1 MDGQT
6 TAGYDLLYDIIR
18 RRSSIRKLKPDPIPD
33 EHIKRIVEAGRW
45 AMSGANSQPWEYIVV
60 KDPRVKKDLF
70 RCYSEDNTDFIYWM
84 EQQRVFELRHPAYQ
98 MTADQAVERQR
109 RGAGWSEAPALIVVV
124 GDGRRQWGTVQG
136 AHTFGRDQSHL
147 TDGLANTCTLMHLAA
162 VSLGLATQWVT
173 IHVQE
178 PFKKVLGVP
187 DLMMLYLII
196 PVGYAAVE
204 PSEGV
209 RRPLEEIVHYDHY
222 DESKFM
228 SNERVIQ
235 FLYELR
241 GKTLQTYRQSY
252 VGKEEPKNN

>member
-1 MDGQT
+1 MSADT
-6 TAGYDLLYDIIR
+6 NRDYDLLYDIIR
-18 RRSSIRKLKPDPIPD
+18 RRASVRKLKPDPIPD
-33 EHIKRIVEAGRW
+33 GYIEKILEAGRW
-45 AMSGANSQPWEYIVV
+45 AMSGANSQLWEYIVV
-60 KDPRVKKDLF
+60 KDAQVKKDLF
-70 RCYSEDNTDFIYWM
+70 RCYAEDNTDFIYWM

-98 MTADQAVERQR
+98 MTADEAVEKQR
-109 RGAGWSEAPALIVVV
+109 RGAGWSEAPALIVVL

-136 AHTFGRDQSHL
+136 AHTFGRAQSHL
-147 TDGLANTCTLMHLAA
+147 TDGLANTCTFMHLAA

-187 DLMMLYLII
+187 DLLMLYLII
-196 PVGYAAVE
+196 PIGYPAVQ

-209 RRPLEEIVHYDHY
+209 RRPLEKIVHRDHY
-222 DESKFM
+222 EQDKFM
-228 SNERVIQ
+228 TNERVIQ

-252 VGKEEPKNN
+252 VGKEESNHK

>member
-1 MDGQT
+1 
-6 TAGYDLLYDIIR
+6 
-18 RRSSIRKLKPDPIPD
+18 
-33 EHIKRIVEAGRW
+33 
-45 AMSGANSQPWEYIVV
+45 
-60 KDPRVKKDLF
+60 
-70 RCYSEDNTDFIYWM
+70 
-84 EQQRVFELRHPAYQ
+84 
-98 MTADQAVERQR
+98 
-109 RGAGWSEAPALIVVV
+109 LIVVV

-147 TDGLANTCTLMHLAA
+147 TDGLANTCTFMHLAA

-196 PVGYAAVE
+196 PIGYPAVQ

-222 DESKFM
+222 DQAKYM

-252 VGKEEPKNN
+252 VGKEESKKD

>member
-1 MDGQT
+1 
-6 TAGYDLLYDIIR
+6 
-18 RRSSIRKLKPDPIPD
+18 
-33 EHIKRIVEAGRW
+33 
-45 AMSGANSQPWEYIVV
+45 
-60 KDPRVKKDLF
+60 
-70 RCYSEDNTDFIYWM
+70 
-84 EQQRVFELRHPAYQ
+84 
-98 MTADQAVERQR
+98 
-109 RGAGWSEAPALIVVV
+109 VV

-162 VSLGLATQWVT
+162 ASLGLATQWVS
-173 IHVQE
+173 IHIQE

-196 PVGYAAVE
+196 PVGYPAVE

-228 SNERVIQ
+228 SNERIIQ

-252 VGKEEPKNN
+252 VGKRTEGRLTQNVGDKCRSRCRSFSRLLPALWLFRHVSVVALSRALPRRAQRRPRIMASYGGELGYQAPLDGSRSKTLCQAGDQLGTDPIAGARAAAALFANAPKCRRAPVCLRWVDRAGGTQ

>member
-1 MDGQT
+1 
-6 TAGYDLLYDIIR
+6 
-18 RRSSIRKLKPDPIPD
+18 
-33 EHIKRIVEAGRW
+33 
-45 AMSGANSQPWEYIVV
+45 
-60 KDPRVKKDLF
+60 
-70 RCYSEDNTDFIYWM
+70 
-84 EQQRVFELRHPAYQ
+84 
-98 MTADQAVERQR
+98 
-109 RGAGWSEAPALIVVV
+109 
-124 GDGRRQWGTVQG
+124 
-136 AHTFGRDQSHL
+136 
-147 TDGLANTCTLMHLAA
+147 MHLAA

-196 PVGYAAVE
+196 PIGYPAVQ

-209 RRPLEEIVHYDHY
+209 RRPLEEIVHHDHY
-222 DESKFM
+222 EQDKFM

-252 VGKEEPKNN
+252 VGKEEPKKP

>member
-1 MDGQT
+1 
-6 TAGYDLLYDIIR
+6 
-18 RRSSIRKLKPDPIPD
+18 
-33 EHIKRIVEAGRW
+33 
-45 AMSGANSQPWEYIVV
+45 
-60 KDPRVKKDLF
+60 
-70 RCYSEDNTDFIYWM
+70 
-84 EQQRVFELRHPAYQ
+84 
-98 MTADQAVERQR
+98 
-109 RGAGWSEAPALIVVV
+109 
-124 GDGRRQWGTVQG
+124 
-136 AHTFGRDQSHL
+136 
-147 TDGLANTCTLMHLAA
+147 LANTCTFMHLAA

-196 PVGYAAVE
+196 PIGYPAVQ

-209 RRPLEEIVHYDHY
+209 RRPLEEIVHHDHY
-222 DESKFM
+222 EQDKFM

-252 VGKEEPKNN
+252 VGKTEPEKK

>member
-1 MDGQT
+1 MDADST
-6 TAGYDLLYDIIR
+6 PGYDLLYDIIR
-18 RRSSIRKLKPDPIPD
+18 RRASVRKLKPDPIP
-33 EHIKRIVEAGRW
+33 EEYIGKILEAGRW

-60 KDPRVKKDLF
+60 KDPKVKKDLF

-98 MTADQAVERQR
+98 MTADEAVERQR

-147 TDGLANTCTLMHLAA
+147 TDGLANTCTFMHLAA

-196 PVGYAAVE
+196 PIGYPAVQ

-209 RRPLEEIVHYDHY
+209 RRPLEEIVHHDHY
-222 DESKFM
+222 EQEKFM

-241 GKTLQTYRQSY
+241 LCG
-252 VGKEEPKNN
+252 